1 MSSSPKC
8 WMTRSRP
15 AWPSRQARSRSSSTR
30 PMARARAAGSRGA
43 TSRPVAPS
51 STASGMP
58 PTRVA
63 TTGTPAA
70 MDSSAVLGMPS
81 LSEGSTETATWDRT
95 SATSF
100 RAPEASDVDAV
111 ADHPDLRGVVPLG
124 DERLSDRLGVR
135 QNAVRQAADVSV
147 HAPLKRRVHLAHAAD
162 GCHHDGH
169 AGEPAGRDG
178 EHVAVEVVAVN
189 DVDAVPAYV
198 VRQPRL
204 LPQRSQIVEAL
215 DGVRR
220 HRDAAR
226 LEERQ
231 EPAGAIEA
239 GEADGEFREVEPV
252 DQVHHLAFRP
262 SLGEDGQELQEIDRW
277 HGPIPYPRSGGRAP
291 DSWTAITAT

>member
-1 MSSSPKC
+1 
-8 WMTRSRP
+8 
-15 AWPSRQARSRSSSTR
+15 
-30 PMARARAAGSRGA
+30 
-43 TSRPVAPS
+43 
-51 STASGMP
+51 
-58 PTRVA
+58 
-63 TTGTPAA
+63 
-70 MDSSAVLGMPS
+70 
-81 LSEGSTETATWDRT
+81 
-95 SATSF
+95 
-100 RAPEASDVDAV
+100 
-111 ADHPDLRGVVPLG
+111 
-124 DERLSDRLGVR
+124 
-135 QNAVRQAADVSV
+135 
-147 HAPLKRRVHLAHAAD
+147 LAHAAD

-239 GEADGEFREVEPV
+239 GEADGEFREIEPV

-262 SLGEDGQELQEIDRW
+262 SLGEDGQELQEINRW
-277 HGPIPYPRSGGRAP
+277 HGPISYRAP
-291 DSWTAITAT
+291 GGTLRTRGRPSLRRPVPRCNRTESGTPPARRTRRWRRTADSS